1 MHKTV
6 AVLAASMILFGS
18 IVASEA
24 EEKQNP
30 GGTGGGGVP
39 GQPTTTAPK
48 KPTTTVPKQ
57 PTTTAPT
64 QPPVLGL
71 KSVVCTPPPPPPP
84 VQCPSNAASCT
95 YHCSFTR
102 VAQPR
107 RETRYA
113 PQPVTVTTSNP
124 ASCAAGYLA
133 GIARPARAERL
144 LPARARHVRS
154 TDGGAGR
161 ARVHRVYRRRVR
173 DQNPELIRRQRA
185 SRSAVPREVLPFGQ
199 SEVCDALTAA
209 AAQPN
214 FGAPF
219 AGSDGSSQR
228 SPERQGGGQ

>member
-6 AVLAASMILFGS
+6 LVLAALMIVFGS

-84 VQCPSNAASCT
+84 VQCPSNASSCLT
-95 YHCSFTR
+95 SSFTSCCTAPAGNKICAPT
-102 VAQPR
+102 VIVGTSQPKQCAHGYYGTTCAQCPG
-107 RETRYA
+107 
-113 PQPVTVTTSNP
+113 
-124 ASCAAGYLA
+124 AA
-133 GIARPARAERL
+133 
-144 LPARARHVRS
+144 
-154 TDGGAGR
+154 
-161 ARVHRVYRRRVR
+161 
-173 DQNPELIRRQRA
+173 
-185 SRSAVPREVLPFGQ
+185 SAVCNNQGICSDTITGNGTCTCNPGY
-199 SEVCDALTAA
+199 TGAA
-209 AAQPN
+209 CETKTPN
-214 FGAPF
+214 
-219 AGSDGSSQR
+219 
-228 SPERQGGGQ
+228 